1 MLQNPDYPSDR
12 ELIVQELLEQVRT
25 PEEVAFL
32 QEIGET
38 RLVAS
43 IRGLALDESTKDVKG
58 TFDTLPLWLQ
68 QKYGETFSNDL
79 PPRSSSLDNV
89 PVKQETQIQEN
100 ARLPWFQLFPED
112 LEQVHRN
119 FARNAIN
126 DQKFLFPYR

>member
-1 MLQNPDYPSDR
+1 MKVQRMSKAP
-12 ELIVQELLEQVRT
+12 LIRYLYG
-25 PEEVAFL
+25 F
-32 QEIGET
+32 
-38 RLVAS
+38 
-43 IRGLALDESTKDVKG
+43 K
-58 TFDTLPLWLQ
+58 